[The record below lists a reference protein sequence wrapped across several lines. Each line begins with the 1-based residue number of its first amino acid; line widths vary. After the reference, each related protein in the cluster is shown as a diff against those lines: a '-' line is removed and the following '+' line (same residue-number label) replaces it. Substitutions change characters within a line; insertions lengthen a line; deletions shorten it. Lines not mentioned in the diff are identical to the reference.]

1 LFEAPSFSG
10 AIAANIPFASPRR
23 AAATVLAHLQ
33 SRRATMNEFVVT
45 TGVTGRPAIF
55 GNHQAPEF
63 VVVWLDALG
72 INIKGARFDGSG
84 NKIDNADFAVSPLGG
99 TSLGFPVIAGAGG
112 FLSPGFVVAW
122 IAAGSVFV
130 QRFGSDGKMSGG
142 AVKVN
147 TTQVPSEETAP
158 ALTGLPDGSFVISWG
173 AGVQGIRAQIFSGD
187 GVKSGPEIGVNTSA
201 GPHFFPAI
209 ATLGGDGFVIAWS
222 ARPSA
227 PDGSRRFQIFDSSGK
242 KQGGEQTPRHGIGLG
257 QGSLSMVASSGKTK
271 PNDFVNVMLSAAGTG
286 GQEDGVMIVVATLYD
301 TDGDLPI
308 TDNVTHKDDLTVSSD
323 PVLTALPNAQLVAA
337 WSERKVATTG
347 QFGVDIKAAILEVQ
361 PAGAQDVLVSA
372 PEVQINATLPPTDP
386 KKDRSV
392 PCVAAIGQDGASV
405 VVAWCE
411 QNLAPPFLPTPVL
424 KARIVSNQLR

>member
-1 LFEAPSFSG
+1 MRITAPFGGDG
-10 AIAANIPFASPRR
+10 AC
-23 AAATVLAHLQ
+23 VHWQ

-45 TGVTGRPAIF
+45 TSVTGRPAIF
-55 GNHQAPEF
+55 GNHQTAEF
-63 VVVWLDALG
+63 VMVWLEALG
-72 INIKGARFDGSG
+72 VSIKGARFDSSG
-84 NKIDNADFAVSPLGG
+84 NKIGNADFTVKAASSTRL
-99 TSLGFPVIAGAGG
+99 SSPVIARAGD

-122 IAAGSVFV
+122 IAAGGVFV
-130 QRFGSDGKMSGG
+130 QRFTDDGKMSGD

-147 TTQVPSEETAP
+147 TTQAAPEETAP
-158 ALTGLPDGSFVISWG
+158 ALTGLPDGSFVVSWG
-173 AGVQGIRAQIFSGD
+173 EGLQGIRAQIFAGD

-227 PDGSRRFQIFDSSGK
+227 PDGSRRFQIFDSSGQ
-242 KQGGEQTPRHGIGLG
+242 KQGGEQTPQHGIGLG
-257 QGSLSMVASSGKTK
+257 QGALSMVATSGKTK
-271 PNDFVNVMLSAAGTG
+271 PNDFVNVMLSSAGTG
-286 GQEDGVMIVVATLYD
+286 GQEDGVMIVVATLFD
-301 TDGDLPI
+301 PDGKLPI
-308 TDNVTHKDDLTVSSD
+308 IDNVTHKDDLTVSAD
-323 PVLTALPNAQLVAA
+323 PVLTALPNAQLVAT
-337 WSERKVATTG
+337 WSERKVATSG

-372 PEVQINATLPPTDP
+372 PGIQINATLPPNEP

-392 PCVAAIGQDGASV
+392 PCVAAIGQDGTSV

-424 KARIVSNQLR
+424 KARVVSNQLR